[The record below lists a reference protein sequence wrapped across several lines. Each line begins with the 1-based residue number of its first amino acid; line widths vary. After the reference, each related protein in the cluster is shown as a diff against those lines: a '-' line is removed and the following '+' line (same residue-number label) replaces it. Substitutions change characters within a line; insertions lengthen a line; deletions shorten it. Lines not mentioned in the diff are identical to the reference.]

1 MAWARSLVSRRGAL
15 DVREKREHGLRWWGP
30 LGHERIDW
38 PEVERAR
45 ELSTAGCGDV
55 ERLPRRSCSWDKA
68 LGLRGRDSPRRGW
81 EDGLVHKQA
90 ASAQAGEDLHE
101 RAHSVS
107 QSRAH
112 CPN

>member
-68 LGLRGRDSPRRGW
+68 LGLRGRVPSSEGVGDPLAAAGLLPWGTGFAGPGRG
-81 EDGLVHKQA
+81 LFV
-90 ASAQAGEDLHE
+90 LF
-101 RAHSVS
+101 
-107 QSRAH
+107 
-112 CPN
+112 